1 MNINVDCLDGEAS
14 RCSYDLM
21 YIPPVLEWCV
31 SLRCFSKFLSIFFL
45 LSLIGLAHAQ
55 TVSTN
60 TSTSGEV
67 SWLNGPNWTAT
78 PVSSSNT
85 AIRFQGTLTG
95 TLSITQDTG
104 ANFVLNALTIA
115 NSGAFA
121 MNFTGGAFEFSKNG
135 TTNPVLTFATAS
147 TTIQTFNNDFVL
159 NDTLAVGQSSAT
171 ASNST
176 VAGVISGVG
185 GLRKS
190 GNGYVY
196 LTGTNNSF
204 GGGFTNSAGTLFI
217 RSIGNAGANSSL
229 GTNGTMT
236 LGDGSGVNALRT
248 INASAETSD
257 KTISLGG
264 STINT
269 RIENYSGGVLTLNGA
284 INTVNDAGKV
294 LYIVARSN
302 NVVLGG
308 SIAATNA
315 TNNNLSLVLT
325 NSASRNLVLTASNAY
340 RGGTTVWN
348 GNLSVS
354 NNSAL
359 GTGMLTWQTNGSLI
373 ALADLDLSNDITVA
387 TGTGTGG
394 LALTTTANRSLTN
407 KISGIISGSGGL
419 RLNTVGA
426 TAYPANLSNNFSGG
440 FYLQQGTLAVATIGS
455 VGNDSPLGTSG
466 IVYVGTATN
475 ANSSATFKYLGDGET
490 TDKTIWL
497 GGIANTT
504 FASID
509 QSGLGVLKFTA
520 DVVATNLGPKI
531 LFLEGSS
538 SGEGELAGVI
548 SNSSSSTVS
557 LVKRGTGTWTLSGSN
572 VFTGPTSVEAGT
584 LVVSG
589 SLPTNSVSISNGA
602 TVAGLGR
609 LQGDVALSGILDP
622 GTADLKGPMTVDGS
636 LLVEADGAVNLTI
649 DSLANY
655 DRVAGTTAVTINGTI
670 NVAASD
676 TYSPNTGN
684 TFQLFSSPIDGVP
697 VLNLTPLADTN
708 YVWVTNNFPSTG
720 QISVTNNSPILTP
733 YGSWLTNYP
742 GITNFPG
749 GASNTNGM
757 ADPDGDG
764 LINELEFAFDGDP
777 TVGTPALLNVVQSEP
792 DAVFSFLAST
802 NPGAVS
808 YLVQSTTNLRT
819 GWSNNIAVTASII
832 DSPNQTNPVIPLF
845 PSYLRREFSVPQNGN
860 SFYRVQATI
869 LP

>member
-1 MNINVDCLDGEAS
+1 
-14 RCSYDLM
+14 
-21 YIPPVLEWCV
+21 
-31 SLRCFSKFLSIFFL
+31 
-45 LSLIGLAHAQ
+45 
-55 TVSTN
+55 
-60 TSTSGEV
+60 
-67 SWLNGPNWTAT
+67 
-78 PVSSSNT
+78 
-85 AIRFQGTLTG
+85 
-95 TLSITQDTG
+95 
-104 ANFVLNALTIA
+104 
-115 NSGAFA
+115 
-121 MNFTGGAFEFSKNG
+121 
-135 TTNPVLTFATAS
+135 
-147 TTIQTFNNDFVL
+147 
-159 NDTLAVGQSSAT
+159 
-171 ASNST
+171 
-176 VAGVISGVG
+176 
-185 GLRKS
+185 
-190 GNGYVY
+190 
-196 LTGTNNSF
+196 
-204 GGGFTNSAGTLFI
+204 
-217 RSIGNAGANSSL
+217 
-229 GTNGTMT
+229 
-236 LGDGSGVNALRT
+236 
-248 INASAETSD
+248 
-257 KTISLGG
+257 
-264 STINT
+264 
-269 RIENYSGGVLTLNGA
+269 
-284 INTVNDAGKV
+284 
-294 LYIVARSN
+294 
-302 NVVLGG
+302 
-308 SIAATNA
+308 
-315 TNNNLSLVLT
+315 
-325 NSASRNLVLTASNAY
+325 
-340 RGGTTVWN
+340 
-348 GNLSVS
+348 
-354 NNSAL
+354 
-359 GTGMLTWQTNGSLI
+359 MLTWQTNGSLT

-419 RLNTVGA
+419 RLNTAGA
-426 TAYPANLSNNFSGG
+426 TAYPANLSNNFAGG

-475 ANSSATFKYLGDGET
+475 ANSSAIFKYLGDGET

-504 FASID
+504 FASVD

-520 DVVATNLGPKI
+520 DVVATNLGPKTLI
-531 LFLEGSS
+531 LDGSS
-538 SGEGELAGVI
+538 AGEGEVAGVI

-572 VFTGPTSVEAGT
+572 VFTGPTSVQAGT

-622 GTADLKGPMTVDGS
+622 GTEDLKGPMTVDGS
-636 LLVEADGAVNLTI
+636 LLVEAEGAVNLTI

-655 DRVAGTTAVTINGTI
+655 DRVAGTVAVTINGAI
-670 NVAASD
+670 NVAASAD
-676 TYSPNTGN
+676 YVPASGN
-684 TFQLFSSPIDGVP
+684 IFQLFNGP
-697 VLNLTPLADTN
+697 VSGTPTLDVTPLTNTN

-720 QISVTNNSPILTP
+720 QISVTNNSPVLTP

-764 LINELEFAFDGDP
+764 LINELEFAFDGNP

-819 GWSNNIAVTASII
+819 GWSNNIDVTASII